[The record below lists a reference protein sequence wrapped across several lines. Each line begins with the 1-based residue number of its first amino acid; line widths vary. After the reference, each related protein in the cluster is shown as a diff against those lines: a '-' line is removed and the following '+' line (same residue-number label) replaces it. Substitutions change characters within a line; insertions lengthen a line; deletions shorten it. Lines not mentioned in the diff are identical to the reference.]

1 MIQCRDFSLK
11 SDCLLGP
18 MAGVTDYAYRKVLR
32 EMVPDVLLVTEMVSL
47 KGFFYAPE
55 KTAPL
60 LRTDADGH
68 PVALQVFGSEPEVVR
83 AVMPRLNALPHD
95 LIDINM
101 GCPAPKI
108 VRNGDGSAL
117 MRNREA
123 AARFIE
129 AVVTAST
136 KPVTLKM
143 RKGWDED
150 SVNAVEIG
158 RLAESLGVQL
168 VTVHGRTREQFYSGQ
183 ADWSIFKEV
192 KSALSIPVIGNGD
205 IFSVEDAIRMRKE
218 TGVDGVMAARG
229 VQGNPWLLKRID
241 HYFKTG
247 EMAPLPTAE
256 EKIRVARRHF
266 DLLLEDKGDH
276 IGVLEMRKH
285 AAWYLKGIR
294 GSAAA
299 KRKIF
304 AAQSP
309 EEVIE
314 ALDACLS

>member
-1 MIQCRDFSLK
+1 MIRCRDFTLK

-18 MAGVTDYAYRKVLR
+18 MAGVTDYAYRKILR
-32 EMVPDVLLVTEMVSL
+32 ELVPDVLLVTEMVSL
-47 KGFFYAPE
+47 KGFYYAPD
-55 KTAPL
+55 KTVPL

-68 PVALQVFGSEPEVVR
+68 PVALQVFGSEPEVVH
-83 AVMPRLNALPHD
+83 AVMPTLNELPHD

-108 VRNGDGSAL
+108 VKNGDGSAL
-117 MRNREA
+117 MRDPDA
-123 AARFIE
+123 AARLIE
-129 AVVTAST
+129 AVVGASS

-143 RKGWDED
+143 RKGWDETT
-150 SVNAVEIG
+150 VNAVEIA
-158 RLAESLGVQL
+158 RLAESLGVQMI
-168 VTVHGRTREQFYSGQ
+168 TVHGRTREQFYSGE
-183 ADWSIFKEV
+183 ADWSIFGDV
-192 KSALSIPVIGNGD
+192 KSAVSIPVIGNGD
-205 IFSVEDAIRMRKE
+205 IFSVEDAARMKAE
-218 TGVDGVMAARG
+218 TGVDGVMIARG

-247 EMAPLPTAE
+247 EVLPLPTAE
-256 EKIRVARRHF
+256 EKIRVARLHF
-266 DLLLEDKGDH
+266 ERLLEDKGDH

-299 KRKIF
+299 KRTIF
-304 AAQSP
+304 AAKSP
-309 EEVIE
+309 EEVIG